1 MHQIVAEFRNV
12 TSSNLLVRKLE
23 GFHPFSADD
32 RKFLESHCRPLHE
45 IPAKHDIIREG
56 DTPDGV
62 VLILSGFACRYKL
75 IAGGRRQIMAF
86 LVPGDFCDFQ
96 VFVLKHMDHSIGT
109 LSRCQ
114 VVRIKREAILLLTE
128 RPAIARAFWWASLVD
143 AATLREWLVNI
154 GQRHAEERIGHL
166 LCELLVRLEAVG
178 LVRHNAYT
186 LPISQ
191 IDLADALGVS
201 VVHTNRMLMALREYD
216 LVELAA
222 REVVVKDVE
231 GLKSFSD
238 FNPNY
243 LHLESREQPSAI

>member
-1 MHQIVAEFRNV
+1 MI
-12 TSSNLLVRKLE
+12 RKLE
-23 GFHPFSADD
+23 GFHALTRDD
-32 RKFLESHCRPLHE
+32 RDLLERHSRPLRE
-45 IPAKHDIIREG
+45 LPAKRDIIREG
-56 DTPDGV
+56 DVPEDV

-75 IAGGRRQIMAF
+75 IEGGKRQIMAF

-96 VFVLKHMDHSIGT
+96 VFILGQMDHNIGT

-114 VVRIKREAILLLTE
+114 VVRIKREAILELTE

-154 GQRHAEERIGHL
+154 GQRTADARIAHL

-178 LVRHNAYT
+178 LVKDNSYS

-191 IDLADALGVS
+191 NDLADALGVT
-201 VVHTNRMLMALREYD
+201 VVHANRMLMVLRD
-216 LVELAA
+216 QNLIELDA
-222 REVVVKDVE
+222 RELVVQDVAQ
-231 GLKSFSD
+231 LKAFCG

-243 LHLESREQPSAI
+243 LHLRS